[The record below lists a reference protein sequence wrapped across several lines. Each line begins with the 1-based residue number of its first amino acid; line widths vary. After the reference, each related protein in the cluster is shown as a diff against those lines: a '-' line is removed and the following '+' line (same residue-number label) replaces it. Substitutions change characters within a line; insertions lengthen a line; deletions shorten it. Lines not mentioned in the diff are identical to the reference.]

1 MKSAHDIKI
10 HPLPNLMTA
19 GNLFCGFM
27 AVLLIFKGR
36 QAGGMAELGAAKG
49 PYMDAIKF
57 IFGACFFDLLDGRVA
72 RISGQESDFG
82 REFDSI
88 ADVVSFGL
96 APALLLMEIVLFEFG
111 DALGQMLAFVYLLAG
126 AMRLARFN
134 CVAAIG
140 GKAMRD
146 FYGVPIPVAAGVISS
161 ITMAMLYLGAD
172 HREVLSK
179 IKFALPVLMLAL
191 SFLMFSNLRYPSFK
205 DLNWKTKRS
214 IPFVL
219 VAIVVVAFTV
229 RYYEWMPAVIF
240 TSYLVYGIAR
250 PWVSRKWR
258 HQIEEAVEGED
269 DGGEDDGA
277 ESKSAPG
284 EDA

>member
-1 MKSAHDIKI
+1 MKKPAHDIKI
-10 HPLPNLMTA
+10 HFLPNLMTA

-27 AVLLIFKGR
+27 AVLFIFKGR
-36 QAGGMAELGAAKG
+36 DAGGMEQLGDTSRF
-49 PYMDAIKF
+49 YVDAILL
-57 IFGACFFDLLDGRVA
+57 IFGACLFDLLDGRVA

-96 APALLLMEIVLFEFG
+96 APALLLMDIVLFEFG
-111 DALGQMLAFVYLLAG
+111 DTLGQLLAFVYLLAG

-134 CVAAIG
+134 CVAALG
-140 GKAMRD
+140 DGATRD

-161 ITMAMLYLGAD
+161 ITLAMLYLGAD

-179 IKFALPVLMLAL
+179 IKFVLPVLMLAL

-205 DLNWKTKRS
+205 DLNWRTKRS
-214 IPFVL
+214 IPAVL
-219 VAIVVVAFTV
+219 IAIVVVAFTV

-240 TSYLVYGIAR
+240 TSYLAYGIVR
-250 PWVSRKWR
+250 PWISRKWR
-258 HQIEEAVEGED
+258 REIEEGLEEDEEEVLGET
-269 DGGEDDGA
+269 
-277 ESKSAPG
+277 K
-284 EDA
+284 

>member
-1 MKSAHDIKI
+1 MKPAHDIKI

-27 AVLLIFKGR
+27 AVLFIFKGR
-36 QAGGMAELGAAKG
+36 EAGGMMALETTTEPYFA
-49 PYMDAIKF
+49 YMDAIKF

-96 APALLLMEIVLFEFG
+96 APALLLMDIVLFEFG
-111 DALGQMLAFVYLLAG
+111 DPLGQLLAFIYLLAG

-134 CVAAIG
+134 CVAALDHG
-140 GKAMRD
+140 DTRH

-179 IKFALPVLMLAL
+179 IKFALPVLMLAV
-191 SFLMFSNLRYPSFK
+191 SCLMFSNLRYPSFK

-214 IPFVL
+214 IPAVL
-219 VAIVVVAFTV
+219 IAIVVVAFTV

-240 TSYLVYGIAR
+240 TSYLVYGIVR
-250 PWVSRKWR
+250 PWISRKWR
-258 HQIEEAVEGED
+258 REIEEVLEE
-269 DGGEDDGA
+269 E
-277 ESKSAPG
+277 EE
-284 EDA
+284 EDAIGEA